1 MGLRLFY
8 TALIPLVFFGNQAL
22 YLIQK
27 GEIQKGIEL
36 YRETIKQAENH
47 DFEVLEQM
55 GQIMLDEGTHSR
67 DPEIQ
72 LLSIY
77 GYGIAGRSD
86 SLSVFEA
93 GVQSQNPITQLAA
106 VQFLGQLDDDRT
118 SDILGQAMS
127 SNFLPVRLEAAYY
140 LAQRKNAIAT
150 HQLEAL
156 MYKLPPPFRV
166 YFPEFFAL
174 IGTPKAIALLRQLM
188 NDQELSV
195 RSASYLSAAAFGRD
209 DLLGYL
215 RASATHKNPAEQE
228 VCAIALGRLAD
239 SHSRDQLKKLS
250 LSTYPNV
257 RLSAHRA
264 LYQLGDTTSSS
275 PIIDMANEGD
285 LLAILA
291 LGSIPEAKDSL
302 LKLVNNP
309 NRDICLNAAL
319 ALLQHK
325 HEACLLPIAEFL
337 TAYPNELAIQ
347 PLLSTGRVQTAWR
360 LAPPSMAY
368 AKLTQT
374 DVMSITLDM
383 KERILAASIDLPE
396 SSFLELA
403 RILFDTRVVPLIPS
417 LVRLLENQKS
427 DGAIALLKKY
437 TNAVGAPLTRGYCNL
452 ALMRM
457 GEPGPYAEN
466 VISET
471 SRLKDTALIRFRSS
485 PPKTN
490 PKDGHRFTP
499 FALTPEETSRLL
511 IESYTTLATRGD
523 PKSIDVLLDAISNGN
538 PKNRYALAGL
548 LLKTLE

>member
-1 MGLRLFY
+1 MGLRLLHI
-8 TALIPLVFFGNQAL
+8 ALVPLCLFGNQAL
-22 YLIQK
+22 YLVQK
-27 GEIQKGIEL
+27 GDIKKGIEL
-36 YRETIKQAENH
+36 YRTSIKGAENH
-47 DFEVLEQM
+47 NFEVLEQI
-55 GQIMLDEGTHSR
+55 GQILLDEGAYSR

-86 SLSVFEA
+86 SLSIFEA
-93 GVQSQNPITQLAA
+93 GVQSSNPMTQLAA
-106 VQFLGQLDDDRT
+106 VQFLGQLNDDRT
-118 SDILGQAMS
+118 SALLGQAMS

-156 MYKLPPPFRV
+156 MHKLPPPFRI

-188 NDQELSV
+188 NDQELMV
-195 RSASYLSAAAFGRD
+195 RNASYLSAAAFGRD

-228 VCAIALGRLAD
+228 VCAIALGRLGD
-239 SHSRDQLKKLS
+239 SHSRKQLKKLT
-250 LSTYPNV
+250 LSTYSSV
-257 RLSAHRA
+257 RLAAHRA
-264 LYQLGDTTSSS
+264 LYQLGETTSSG
-275 PIIDMANEGD
+275 PIIDMANGGD
-285 LLAILA
+285 LFAILA
-291 LGSIPEAKDSL
+291 LGSIPEGREPL
-302 LKLVNNP
+302 LKLVNHSKQ
-309 NRDICLNAAL
+309 DICLNAAL

-325 HEACLLPIAEFL
+325 DEACMLPIAEFL
-337 TAYPNELAIQ
+337 TAHPSEVAVQ
-347 PLLSTGRVQTAWR
+347 PLFSTGRAQTAWR
-360 LAPPSMAY
+360 LAPPSQAY

-383 KERILAASIDLPE
+383 KERILAATIDLPE
-396 SSFLELA
+396 STFLELA
-403 RILFDTRVVPLIPS
+403 RILLDTRVVPLIPS
-417 LVRLLENQKS
+417 LIHLLENQKS
-427 DGAIALLKKY
+427 TEAVALLKKY
-437 TNAVGAPLTRGYCNL
+437 TNAIGAPLTRGYCNL
-452 ALMRM
+452 ALMRL
-457 GEPGPYAEN
+457 GEPGPYADN
-466 VISET
+466 VIAET

-485 PPKTN
+485 PPKTDLKN
-490 PKDGHRFTP
+490 GHGFTP

-523 PKSIDVLLDAISNGN
+523 PKSIDVLLDAISHGN